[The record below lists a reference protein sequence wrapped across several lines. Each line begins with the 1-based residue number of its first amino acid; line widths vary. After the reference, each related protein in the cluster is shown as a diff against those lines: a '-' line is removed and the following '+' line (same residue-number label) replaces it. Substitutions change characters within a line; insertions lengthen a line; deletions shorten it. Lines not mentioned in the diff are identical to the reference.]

1 MCSRALLY
9 CAEMELQ
16 RKLHDQ
22 DKKAVEGLTRD
33 RDLLKKEEMRARQ
46 FADKQTSL
54 VKTHE
59 QSIRCAQTRRTNTP
73 T

>member
-1 MCSRALLY
+1 
-9 CAEMELQ
+9 MEVQ
-16 RKLHDQ
+16 RKIHDQ

-59 QSIRCAQTRRTNTP
+59 QTIRYCKPQCGNSRA
-73 T
+73 